1 MNNVAIYN
9 DLCGSLLF
17 GLDEMGSGSPPV
29 CFWLFTVL
37 LAIQKKETRIE
48 LGYIYYCVLAGLAQH
63 ISLHTEQL
71 LATSDGLDELG
82 IV

>member
-1 MNNVAIYN
+1 MIYAVVCSLGWMRWEAGRP
-9 DLCGSLLF
+9 LCVF
-17 GLDEMGSGSPPV
+17 GYLQS
-29 CFWLFTVL
+29 CW
-37 LAIQKKETRIE
+37 QYKKKETRIE